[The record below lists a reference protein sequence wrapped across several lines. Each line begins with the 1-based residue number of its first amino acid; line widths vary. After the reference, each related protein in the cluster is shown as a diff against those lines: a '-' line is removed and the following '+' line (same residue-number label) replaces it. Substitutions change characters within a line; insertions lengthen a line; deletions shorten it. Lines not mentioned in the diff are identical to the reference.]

1 MHKVKRAIIMA
12 AGVGKRMEPV
22 TLETPKPLVRVRG
35 VRMIDTVI
43 RGLHNNGIR
52 EIHVVVGH
60 LKEQFRGLT
69 EEYPGLDLIENPFY
83 DSCNN
88 IGSLY
93 AARDYIEESIILDGD
108 QIIYND
114 EILAPEFE
122 RSGYNCVWCQGET
135 REWLLDV
142 KDGIVTSCSA
152 EGGSGGWQLF
162 SISRWT
168 AEDGRK
174 LRHHLE
180 VEFEEK
186 QNRQIYWDNVA
197 MFCHP
202 EDYALGIRPMHYGDV
217 VEIDSLEELACIDES
232 YAAYRT
238 DG

>member
-142 KDGIVTSCSA
+142 KDGIVTCSA